1 MQQVMARQRLI
12 FYYALFIS
20 SLLMLLLG
28 CSRQRDENWQLTQ
41 VRHHLPDLE
50 FALTDDQGQK
60 VSAQTYQGQITL
72 VYFGYTHCP
81 DVCPETMAR
90 LMLALSKLG
99 DDARAVRILFISIDP
114 ARDTPT
120 SMHRYVRAFDAEHV
134 TGLTGTLSQVEAL
147 AKRYRVAYQSEKP
160 DTDNRYEVMHSSAI
174 YIFDQKGQ
182 AQLMATA
189 ADSADNI
196 AHDLRILLQPSS

>member
-1 MQQVMARQRLI
+1 MQRVMPRQRAI
-12 FYYALFIS
+12 FYYALFT
-20 SLLMLLLG
+20 SLLLTLFLG

-41 VRHHLPDLE
+41 VRHHLPKLE

-60 VSAQTYQGQITL
+60 VSAQTYQGLITL

-114 ARDTPT
+114 ARDTPA
-120 SMHRYVRAFDAEHV
+120 SMHRYVNAFDAEHV

-160 DTDNRYEVMHSSAI
+160 DADNRYEVLHSSAI

-196 AHDLRILLQPSS
+196 AHDLRILIQSS